1 MYGLPMTEATS
12 GSFVALRVR
21 EFRILWFGTI
31 FSFLAFFMAM
41 IVQSVVAFEISGNNT
56 AVGFIV
62 AAQGLAMILFGP
74 VGGAFADRW
83 PKRTVVIV
91 GQLFASVVLLWTAGM
106 IFSESISIA
115 WLAVSAL
122 LVGIAVA
129 FLGPSRQGMVV
140 EVVPLSIRGN
150 AMAVNNLANTF
161 SRVFGPIVAG
171 LLLTWHYSGSV
182 GAYLA
187 MVIFYV
193 VSAISVTFLPRSE
206 VRSDALDRSVLA
218 DVGDGFA
225 YAYRKKRLRLLL
237 MLFVFVIFMG
247 FPHITVLPGLV
258 ENVFERTVTE
268 VSELFFVSAVGALM
282 AGLWV
287 TRFGD
292 SPRADAVY
300 LGMALL
306 FGVSLVGLAWAPS
319 FLWAE
324 VALFGAGAGSGA
336 FQSLN
341 AAVIARDTEPI
352 YIGRVMSLVM
362 LAFGGFGLMALPYG
376 FMADAVGE
384 RLTLLLMGVGV
395 LTATFI
401 FGFLLRRER
410 ISREALTPSL

>member
-1 MYGLPMTEATS
+1 MYDLSMADATS
-12 GSFVALRVR
+12 GSLVALRVR

-41 IVQSVVAFEISGNNT
+41 IVQSVVAFEISGNNS

-62 AAQGLAMILFGP
+62 AAQGIAMILFGP
-74 VGGAFADRW
+74 LGGAFADRW
-83 PKRTVVIV
+83 PKRSVVII
-91 GQLFASVVLLWTAGM
+91 GQLCAAIVLLWTAGM
-106 IFSESISIA
+106 LFTGSISIV

-122 LVGIAVA
+122 LVGIAVS

-171 LLLTWHYSGSV
+171 LLLTWQYSGSV

-206 VRSDALDRSVLA
+206 VRSDALDRSILA
-218 DVGDGFA
+218 DVGDGLA

-237 MLFVFVIFMG
+237 MLFVFVIFLG
-247 FPHITVLPGLV
+247 FPHITVLPGLT
-258 ENVFERTVTE
+258 ENVFERTATE
-268 VSELFFVSAVGALM
+268 VSELFLVSALGALV
-282 AGLWV
+282 ASLWV

-300 LGMALL
+300 LAMALL
-306 FGVSLVGLAWAPS
+306 FGVSLIGLSWAPS
-319 FLWAE
+319 FFWAE
-324 VALFGAGAGSGA
+324 VALFGVGAGSGA

-341 AAVIARDTEPI
+341 AAVIARDTEPN

-376 FMADAVGE
+376 FMADAIGE
-384 RLTLLLMGVGV
+384 RSTLLCMGIGV
-395 LTATFI
+395 LAATCF
-401 FGFLLRRER
+401 FGLLLRIER
-410 ISREALTPSL
+410 VSREAPTPKS